1 MPPFNFCLNEA
12 LMSPKLIRMPA
23 LILATVAVGACV
35 ENPMDIENKNNP
47 DVSRVYASPA
57 NVETTVSQLFKNMYN
72 GTHGNPDNIWSQT
85 MTMSFESH
93 SQLGNFSMGTRA
105 AIPRNPID
113 NSIGNTGNTGNFRD
127 YDHLGR
133 NVKSAANTIR
143 AIDGFAA
150 VAATMGSPAR
160 DARAK
165 SFAYFTLGYGMGHL
179 ALVYD
184 SVAIVTPTQA
194 SDEIPPLSTAAAA
207 GTAALEALD
216 SAIAIANSAAA
227 TNGANGWPI
236 PADWLST
243 PGTVDRPTWIRILR
257 SFKARIRAGMPRTPA
272 ERNNVDWAA
281 VVADAENG
289 ITSDLIVTANATTGW
304 SAAVLAQMRTAAS
317 WSQMTPMI
325 LGMAD
330 STGAYDAWLATP
342 LMQRS
347 PFLLRTADRR
357 FPSGDTRAIQTAV
370 TGSSKAGPAAGSILY
385 FRNRPPG
392 DDMLAEPWGTWYYD
406 NWRFWG
412 IAQNGGNGPFI
423 IFTAAENDMLAAEGH
438 IRLGNIPAAAALID
452 RTRVRS
458 GLPALA
464 GVITNATQ
472 RVPGGASCVPRVPQP
487 PSFTSTAC
495 GTIFEAMK
503 WEKRLETSLTGYSQ
517 WFIDHRGW
525 GDLVE
530 GTALEWPVPY
540 QELFARV
547 QPTYTTSAKA
557 VKGTYGF

>member
-1 MPPFNFCLNEA
+1 M
-12 LMSPKLIRMPA
+12 LI
-23 LILATVAVGACV
+23 GACV

-57 NVETTVSQLFKNMYN
+57 NVETTVSQLFKNLYN

-85 MTMSFESH
+85 ITMSFESH

-113 NSIGNTGNTGNFRD
+113 NSIGNTGNVGNFRD

-165 SFAYFTLGYGMGHL
+165 SFAYFALGYGMGHL

-184 SVAIVTPTQA
+184 SVAIVTPLQA
-194 SDEIPPLSTAAAA
+194 SDEIPPLSTASAGAA
-207 GTAALEALD
+207 AALEALD
-216 SAIAIANSAAA
+216 SAIAVANSADA

-236 PADWLST
+236 PADWMST
-243 PGTVDRPTWIRILR
+243 PAPVDRATWIRILR
-257 SFKARIRAGMPRTPA
+257 SYKARIRAGVARTPA
-272 ERNNVDWAA
+272 DRTALDWAA
-281 VVADAENG
+281 VVSDATNG
-289 ITSDLIVTANATTGW
+289 LTSDFIVNANTTTGW
-304 SAAVLAQMRTAAS
+304 SAAVLAQLRTASS

-342 LMQRS
+342 LMQRT
-347 PFLLRTADRR
+347 PFLLRTADQR
-357 FPSGDTRAIQTAV
+357 FPSGDTRAAQQAL
-370 TGSSKAGPAAGSILY
+370 TGSSKAGPPPGSIMY
-385 FRNRPPG
+385 FRNRPSG
-392 DDMLAEPWGTWYYD
+392 DDTSAEPWGIWYYD

-412 IAQNGGNGPFI
+412 IAQNGGNGPFVLFSI
-423 IFTAAENDMLAAEGH
+423 AENDMLAAEGH
-438 IRLGNIPAAAALID
+438 IRTGNIGAAASLID
-452 RTRVRS
+452 KTRVRAGLTALS
-458 GLPALA
+458 G
-464 GVITNATQ
+464 VVTTATQ
-472 RVPGGASCVPRVPQP
+472 SVPGGASCVPRVPQP
-487 PSFTSTAC
+487 PNFTTTAC
-495 GTIFEAMK
+495 GNIFEAMK
-503 WEKRLETSLTGYSQ
+503 WEKRVETSFTGYAQ
-517 WFIDHRGW
+517 WFVDSRGW
-525 GDLVE
+525 GDLTE

-547 QPTYTTSAKA
+547 LPTYTTSAKA

>member
-1 MPPFNFCLNEA
+1 
-12 LMSPKLIRMPA
+12 MSRKFISMPA
-23 LILATVAVGACV
+23 LVFATVLIGACV
-35 ENPMDIENKNNP
+35 ENPMDVDNKNNP

-57 NVETTVSQLFKNMYN
+57 NVETTVSQLFKNLYN
-72 GTHGNPDNIWSQT
+72 GTHGNSDNIWVQT

-160 DARAK
+160 DAKAK
-165 SFAYFTLGYGMGHL
+165 SFAYFALGYGMGHL

-207 GTAALEALD
+207 ATAALEALD
-216 SAIAIANSAAA
+216 SAIAIASSAAA
-227 TNGANGWPI
+227 TDGTNGWPI

-257 SFKARIRAGMPRTPA
+257 SFKARIRAGVPRNPA
-272 ERNNVDWAA
+272 DRNAVDWAK
-281 VVADAENG
+281 VVDDATNG

-304 SAAVLAQMRTAAS
+304 SAAVLAQLRTASS

-342 LMQRS
+342 LMQRT

-357 FPSGDTRAIQTAV
+357 FPSGDTRAIQTAI
-370 TGSSKAGPAAGSILY
+370 TGSSKAGPAANSILY

-392 DDMLAEPWGTWYYD
+392 DDTSAEPWGTWYYD

-423 IFTAAENDMLAAEGH
+423 IFTQAENDMLAAEGH
-438 IRLGNIPAAAALID
+438 IRLGNIAAAASLID

-458 GLPALA
+458 GLPALS
-464 GVITNATQ
+464 GVVTSATD
-472 RVPGGASCVPRVPQP
+472 RVPGGAACVPRVPQG

-503 WEKRLETSLTGYSQ
+503 WEKRVETNMTGYAQ
-517 WFIDHRGW
+517 WFVDSRGW

-530 GTALEWPVPY
+530 GTSLEWPVPY

-547 QPTYTTSAKA
+547 QPTYTTSTKA

>member
-1 MPPFNFCLNEA
+1 
-12 LMSPKLIRMPA
+12 MSRKILRMPA
-23 LILATVAVGACV
+23 LVLATVVIGACV
-35 ENPMDIENKNNP
+35 DNPMDIENKNNP
-47 DVSRVYASPA
+47 DVSRVYASPG

-113 NSIGNTGNTGNFRD
+113 NSIGNTGNVGNFRD

-150 VAATMGSPAR
+150 ASATMGSPAR

-165 SFAYFTLGYGMGHL
+165 SFAYFALGYGMGHL

-184 SVAIVTPTQA
+184 SVAIVTPPQA
-194 SDEIPPLSTAAAA
+194 SDEIPPLSPAAAA
-207 GTAALEALD
+207 ATAALQALD
-216 SAIAIANSAAA
+216 SAIAIASSDAA
-227 TNGANGWPI
+227 TTGANGWPI
-236 PADWLST
+236 PADWMQT
-243 PGTVDRPTWIRILR
+243 PAAIDRPTWIRILR
-257 SFKARIRAGMPRTPA
+257 SFKARIRAGAPRTPA
-272 ERNNVDWAA
+272 DRNAVDWAA
-281 VVADAENG
+281 VVADATNG

-304 SAAVLAQMRTAAS
+304 SAAVLAQMRTASS

-342 LMQRS
+342 LMQRT
-347 PFLLRTADRR
+347 PFLMRTADRR

-370 TGSSKAGPAAGSILY
+370 TGSSKAGPAPGSILY

-392 DDMLAEPWGTWYYD
+392 DDTSAEPWGTWYYD
-406 NWRFWG
+406 NWRFWS
-412 IAQNGGNGPFI
+412 IAQNGGNGPFVL
-423 IFTAAENDMLAAEGH
+423 FAAAENDMLAAEGH
-438 IRLGNIPAAAALID
+438 IRLNNIPAAAALID
-452 RTRVRS
+452 RTRVRA
-458 GLPALA
+458 GLPALS
-464 GVITNATQ
+464 GVITNSTQ
-472 RVPGGASCVPRVPQP
+472 RVPGGAACVPHVPQGP
-487 PSFTSTAC
+487 NYTSTAC

-503 WEKRLETSLTGYSQ
+503 WEKRVETSLTGYSQ
-517 WFIDHRGW
+517 WFIDSRGW

-547 QPTYTTSAKA
+547 QPTYTTSTRA